1 MSGAVGARVWPKA
14 GKSKSRRL
22 FRTLRLPRFR
32 FGLMVLVLT
41 LTWYAIFSFGPIIRG
56 LVMSVTSYNFM
67 EPEKSRFIGLENYK
81 LVTQHYLFPI
91 ALKNTLVY
99 SLELWLFTFPTAL
112 LAALALVSVGRG
124 RNLYQFAIFIPVVV
138 SLVAMALLF
147 KQIFDPDTGIVDAVL
162 RKLGLPESPFLTD
175 ERTALV
181 TVAGVDAWK
190 ILGQYVVL
198 LVAGLLT
205 IPPEFYEAAAVD
217 GAGSW
222 TRFVHVTLPLLSP
235 VLVLTI
241 TMLLIQ
247 GMQVFVSC
255 TILPRTAGGPGYA
268 TTVLSLWL
276 YNEAFTNWRFGFA
289 SAIAFCLFILVFALT
304 MLQMRL
310 RSEFQY

>member
-1 MSGAVGARVWPKA
+1 
-14 GKSKSRRL
+14 
-22 FRTLRLPRFR
+22 
-32 FGLMVLVLT
+32 
-41 LTWYAIFSFGPIIRG
+41 
-56 LVMSVTSYNFM
+56 MSVTSYNFM